1 MMMEQQAPLEMLLTV
16 CEFTWHHRGLE
27 SYAMCT
33 DTFYVK
39 KTIFVSE
46 YKIQPLGK

>member
-1 MMMEQQAPLEMLLTV
+1 MLLTV
-16 CEFTWHHRGLE
+16 FEFTWHHRGPE

-39 KTIFVSE
+39 KTVTFVSE
-46 YKIQPLGK
+46 YIIQPLGK